1 MLKRFQFTF
10 ILCLSFLA
18 MISCANNGP
27 YDDEGLDP
35 DLIGEWQEQTTNDRR
50 EVVTFDSEGRSAF
63 FYLNVVT
70 GEIEGQYQPMEWYT
84 INNYLHQITQSSGVF
99 VSEYDVTD
107 SILTLDSGT
116 PIAFT
121 RQ

>member
-10 ILCLSFLA
+10 ILCLSFMA

-27 YDDEGLDP
+27 YDDENLDP
-35 DLIGEWQEQTTNDRR
+35 DLIGEWQEQTTIDRR

-84 INNYLHQITQSSGVF
+84 INNYLHQITQSAGVF

-116 PIAFT
+116 LITFT

>member
-1 MLKRFQFTF
+1 MLKRFQFTS

-18 MISCANNGP
+18 MISCASNGT

-35 DLIGEWQEQTTNDRR
+35 DLIGEWQEQTTIDRR

-84 INNYLHQITQSSGVF
+84 INNYLHQITQSAGVF

-116 PIAFT
+116 PITFT

>member
-1 MLKRFQFTF
+1 MFKRFVFTF
-10 ILCLSFLA
+10 ILCFSFIA
-18 MISCANNGP
+18 MISCTNNGS
-27 YDDEGLDP
+27 YDDENLDT
-35 DLIGEWQEQTTNDRR
+35 DLIGEWQEQTTIDRR
-50 EVVTFDSEGRSAF
+50 EMLTFDSEGRCAF
-63 FYLNVVT
+63 FYLNVVS

-84 INNYLHQITQSSGVF
+84 INNYLHQITQSAGVF

-116 PIAFT
+116 PITFT

>member
-1 MLKRFQFTF
+1 
-10 ILCLSFLA
+10 
-18 MISCANNGP
+18 MISCTNNGS
-27 YDDEGLDP
+27 YDDENLDT
-35 DLIGEWQEQTTNDRR
+35 DLIGEWQEQTTIDRR
-50 EVVTFDSEGRSAF
+50 EMLTFDSEGRCAF
-63 FYLNVVT
+63 FYLNVVS

-84 INNYLHQITQSSGVF
+84 INNYLHQITQSAGVF

-116 PIAFT
+116 PITFT